1 MRELFVYPTILSIAG
16 SDSCGGAGIQADL
29 KAASALGVYVATA
42 ITAVT
47 VQNTLGVQAVHP
59 IPSEVVAGQIAAV
72 VDDLSPQ
79 AIKIGMVSEVP
90 IIRAIAGE
98 LRRTPVP
105 TIVYDPV
112 MISTSGHRLITE
124 EAVEVIKHELFP
136 LCTLIT
142 PNLREAEALLGKP
155 IRTMDDMKREIHHLR
170 RWGDYAI
177 LLKGGH
183 LEGEVMA
190 DLLLMPGESESLV
203 FRSEKV
209 DTPNTHGTGCTL
221 SSAIAALCARG
232 HDLPTAVRQAKEY
245 VSQAIRQGA
254 DVKIGHGHGSLNHF
268 FSPLPLKKFSPV
280 EKKNSSE
287 SE

>member
-1 MRELFVYPTILSIAG
+1 MRELFVYPTVLSIAG

-29 KAASALGVYVATA
+29 KAASALGVYAATA

-59 IPSEVVAGQIAAV
+59 IPPEVVAGQIAAV

-79 AIKIGMVSEVP
+79 AVKIGMVSEVP

-112 MISTSGHRLITE
+112 MISTSGHRLIAE

-142 PNLREAEALLGKP
+142 PNLREAEVLLGRP
-155 IRTMDDMKREIHHLR
+155 IPTFDDMKREIHHLR
-170 RWGDYAI
+170 QWGNYAV

-190 DLLLMPGESESLV
+190 DLLLMPDTDECIVLQSD
-203 FRSEKV
+203 KV
-209 DTPNTHGTGCTL
+209 DTHNTHGTGCTL
-221 SSAIAALCARG
+221 SSAIASFVARG
-232 HDLPTAVRQAKEY
+232 LQLPEAVAKAKEY
-245 VSQAIRQGA
+245 VSMAISQGA
-254 DVKIGHGHGSLNHF
+254 DVKMGHGHGSLNHF

-280 EKKNSSE
+280 EEK
-287 SE
+287 